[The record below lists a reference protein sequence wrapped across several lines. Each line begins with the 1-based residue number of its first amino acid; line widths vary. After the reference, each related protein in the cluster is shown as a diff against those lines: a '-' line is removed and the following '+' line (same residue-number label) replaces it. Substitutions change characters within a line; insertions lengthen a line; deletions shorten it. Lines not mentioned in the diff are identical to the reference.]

1 MLLICPNCAARYEVD
16 GSKFPTTG
24 RKVRCAKCG
33 TTWHQS
39 ADAVSEPDQAEIE
52 AVVFEG
58 RDPEPAAPAPEPE
71 PQLEPEVTQEE
82 PEQVWRAP
90 PVRAERDEESFED
103 APKPKAKKRG
113 GGVLVA
119 FGWVALIAVVL
130 LIGFAAASFRT
141 QIVDI
146 WPQSASLFSHLG
158 MAVNT
163 RGLNFTDIQHM
174 NQTEDGQPVLVITG
188 KLVNVTARKL
198 DVPPLRVT
206 LSDENKH
213 AIYDWSFTP
222 SGASLAP
229 GQAIPF
235 RTRLSNPPTATR
247 HVEIRFADGAE

>member
-16 GSKFPTTG
+16 GSKFPAAG

-33 TTWHQS
+33 TTWHQ
-39 ADAVSEPDQAEIE
+39 AVPQAEAEPDQAEIE

-58 RDPEPAAPAPEPE
+58 REPEPAPMPEPETFHDPEPTRVA
-71 PQLEPEVTQEE
+71 
-82 PEQVWRAP
+82 RAP
-90 PVRAERDEESFED
+90 VIDAEREEVFEE
-103 APKPKAKKRG
+103 AHKPSAGK

-119 FGWVALIAVVL
+119 LGWVALVAVIL
-130 LIGFAAASFRT
+130 LIGFSAASFRT

-163 RGLNFTDIQHM
+163 RGLDFTDIRHL

-188 KLVNVTARKL
+188 KLVNVGAQKR

-206 LSDENKH
+206 LSDANRH
-213 AIYDWSFTP
+213 AIYDWSFEP
-222 SGASLAP
+222 SRASLAP
-229 GQAIPF
+229 GQAIAF
-235 RTRLSNPPTATR
+235 RTRLSNPPTAAR

>member
-16 GSKFPTTG
+16 GSKFPAAG

-39 ADAVSEPDQAEIE
+39 ADAAPEPDQAEIE

-90 PVRAERDEESFED
+90 PVHAERDEESFED

-141 QIVDI
+141 APSPLRCRLRNPRVE
-146 WPQSASLFSHLG
+146 ASLVPVRRHLHP
-158 MAVNT
+158 ADLVA
-163 RGLNFTDIQHM
+163 LLAQL
-174 NQTEDGQPVLVITG
+174 VLP
-188 KLVNVTARKL
+188 RREC
-198 DVPPLRVT
+198 RVRRR
-206 LSDENKH
+206 SE
-213 AIYDWSFTP
+213 
-222 SGASLAP
+222 
-229 GQAIPF
+229 
-235 RTRLSNPPTATR
+235 
-247 HVEIRFADGAE
+247 